1 MTPYA
6 EQTVLR
12 KRVVYQEIRG
22 ANGPE
27 LRDDTQT
34 VRNVEYPEEKDPDL
48 HGQYACT
55 AAKCLRQEHGH
66 GSKYHRQHK
75 RQTDKDEDPLTDRK
89 IPGRTLDHHK
99 ERRIPYDTVGD
110 LQKHRQ
116 QISGKK
122 ESVQETL
129 AQTDAK
135 IKAINEQ
142 IHFTGQY
149 FATRQIQKDF
159 LRARFKK
166 KYREEHRTEQDQYQQ
181 ALSFFREHCDRKVP
195 SMKQLKTEKEKLLT
209 LQNEQRKE
217 LSGFDQM
224 ERELQTAAANV
235 DAILHLDTVSE
246 KRHSRHQP
254 GIE

>member
-1 MTPYA
+1 M
-6 EQTVLR
+6 
-12 KRVVYQEIRG
+12 
-22 ANGPE
+22 
-27 LRDDTQT
+27 
-34 VRNVEYPEEKDPDL
+34 
-48 HGQYACT
+48 
-55 AAKCLRQEHGH
+55 
-66 GSKYHRQHK
+66 
-75 RQTDKDEDPLTDRK
+75 
-89 IPGRTLDHHK
+89 
-99 ERRIPYDTVGD
+99 
-110 LQKHRQ
+110 
-116 QISGKK
+116 QI
-122 ESVQETL
+122 L
-129 AQTDAK
+129 
-135 IKAINEQ
+135 
-142 IHFTGQY
+142 FTGQY

-166 KYREEHRTEQDQYQQ
+166 KYREEHRTELDQYQQ